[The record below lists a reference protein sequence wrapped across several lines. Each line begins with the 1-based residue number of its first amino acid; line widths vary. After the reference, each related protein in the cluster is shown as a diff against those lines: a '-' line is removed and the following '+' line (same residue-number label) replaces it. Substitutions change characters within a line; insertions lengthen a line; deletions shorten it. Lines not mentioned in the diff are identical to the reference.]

1 MRSMATVVGMALVA
15 LALSASA
22 PVMNRNA
29 LAQNQPP
36 ADDLPRQTTRAF
48 APFLR
53 AILTHR
59 TNVAERLFK
68 VHRSVFTNLE
78 QQEEVRI
85 LGRFNKPDQLELNL
99 VGGRV
104 FGPQYGYSLIY
115 RGHGR
120 WSGLLPEIYY
130 YGYGQDMYVARMD
143 MSDDWDEIERLCT
156 TVDILPVPITVML
169 GEINETGQ

>member
-22 PVMNRNA
+22 PLINMSA
-29 LAQNQPP
+29 QAQNQPP
-36 ADDLPRQTTRAF
+36 VDDLPRQTTRAF

-68 VHRSVFTNLE
+68 VHRSVLTNLE

-104 FGPQYGYSLIY
+104 LGHNMGILLFTVATEDGPVSFK
-115 RGHGR
+115 
-120 WSGLLPEIYY
+120 IYY

-156 TVDILPVPITVML
+156 TVDILPVPITVLL